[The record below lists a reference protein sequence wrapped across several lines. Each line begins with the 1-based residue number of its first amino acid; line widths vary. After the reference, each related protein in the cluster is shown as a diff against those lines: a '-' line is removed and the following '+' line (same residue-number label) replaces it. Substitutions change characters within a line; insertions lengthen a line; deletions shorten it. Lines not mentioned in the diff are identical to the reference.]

1 VVKNIIKNSIK
12 FIAGDIK
19 MANRK
24 VYIVEGIPGSGKTTT
39 ANWLAQKLSDLGKD
53 VNLFLEGNPNHPAD
67 FESVACLTE
76 QQLVVVER
84 DFPDIRNLVELKG
97 NWSFIPYASLVDKN
111 EELFK
116 VLQRFDVYELSVED
130 FCEVTWMKWQEFA
143 ENAEANEKVYVLEC
157 CFLQNPFTFLLAK
170 HNESQE
176 FIFNHIGKIAK
187 VIAKLD
193 PVILYFEQDNMK
205 ESLDRVRK
213 ERSKEWF
220 EFLTWYYTEQAFGQ
234 ARGLEGESGVLQFL
248 EKRKK
253 LEKEILSQ
261 LPLKSIL
268 LNNSQFNW
276 DLCKEIIV
284 AELFSG
290 GMRTKIK

>member
-1 VVKNIIKNSIK
+1 VVKNIKKNSIK

-39 ANWLAQKLSDLGKD
+39 ANWLAQKLSDQGKD

-67 FESVACLTE
+67 FESVACLTD
-76 QQLVVVER
+76 QQLNVLEQ
-84 DFPDIRNLVELKG
+84 DFSDIRNLVEIKG
-97 NWSFIPYASLVDKN
+97 NWSFIPYASLADKN
-111 EELFK
+111 DELFK
-116 VLQRFDVYELSVED
+116 VLQKFDVYERSVED
-130 FCEVTWMKWQEFA
+130 FCEVTMMKWQEFA

-176 FIFNHIGKIAK
+176 FIFNHIEKIAK

-234 ARGLEGESGVLQFL
+234 ARGLERESGVLQFL
-248 EKRKK
+248 EERKK

-276 DLCKEIIV
+276 DLCKEKIV
-284 AELFSG
+284 AQLFSG
-290 GMRTKIK
+290 VCE